1 MLFTF
6 DIPDAQVERV
16 KDWMRK
22 ETDPGIDPETEL
34 PNPPLTDAE
43 LLAEFKRKVRRWI
56 KGEVQQYELLEQHEA
71 IFATY
76 TQIDVEDA

>member
-1 MLFTF
+1 MQITF
-6 DIPDAQVERV
+6 NIPDDQVFRV

-22 ETDPGIDPETEL
+22 ETDPGIDPDTEL

-43 LLAEFKRKVRRWI
+43 LLAEFKRKLQRWI
-56 KGEVQQYELLEQHEA
+56 KGEVQQFELLRQHED

-76 TQIDVEDA
+76 TQIDIQD